1 MKIVSSVFE
10 KSSANVSQCPNSN
23 FIEFAFVGRS
33 NVGKSSLINSILG
46 KRSIAKTSSK
56 PGKTLLINHYKIN
69 DKFYFVDLP
78 GYGYANV
85 SKRIIN
91 EIELI
96 HKNYFRYRK
105 QLLYTFLLIDIRHD
119 PQKIDIEFMRFLNKN
134 ISPFIIVFTKSDKL
148 NENKVSNYLKTYKE
162 YLKQDWEIIPE
173 MIITSSTKKTGIYEL
188 LKFTESS
195 LLKNT
200 I

>member
-1 MKIVSSVFE
+1 MCSS
-10 KSSANVSQCPNSN
+10 
-23 FIEFAFVGRS
+23 
-33 NVGKSSLINSILG
+33 
-46 KRSIAKTSSK
+46 
-56 PGKTLLINHYKIN
+56 
-69 DKFYFVDLP
+69 DL
-78 GYGYANV
+78 ANV
-85 SKRIIN
+85 SKKIIN

-119 PQKIDIEFMRFLNKN
+119 PQNIDIEFMRFLNKN